1 MRKNI
6 NKNYKSPNSTI
17 YSEKNKDTFLTDNVD
32 IKPQS
37 SRFIELKQSVVSNS
51 SMPNA
56 SNTLDKYTYD
66 SRYHLAEFDNEL
78 NELAN
83 QKGNQKTIFKDKD
96 GLISPNI
103 INFNKMT
110 KSITSPENT
119 FQSKPRSEILGPPS
133 GRKEVE
139 LMEEWLKYMVDKYLN
154 VDCDDMSDDLRIR
167 RAQLI

>member
-1 MRKNI
+1 
-6 NKNYKSPNSTI
+6 
-17 YSEKNKDTFLTDNVD
+17 
-32 IKPQS
+32 
-37 SRFIELKQSVVSNS
+37 
-51 SMPNA
+51 MPNA
-56 SNTLDKYTYD
+56 GNTIDKYTYD

-96 GLISPNI
+96 GLISPGI

-110 KSITSPENT
+110 KNITSPENA